1 MSLLGWPSSR
11 MGTAMNDGP
20 MTAPLVERVARTI
33 CGHTGCLYPQQMCR
47 TDCRGP
53 QQAVLLEHQD
63 IARAAIA
70 EVFHWLAEPS
80 EDVIASGIEQIEKCT
95 CDWTASA
102 ACAPGHTWQ
111 TMLRQM
117 RKEALGEEP

>member
-11 MGTAMNDGP
+11 MGTAMTDGP

-53 QQAVLLEHQD
+53 QQAVMLEHQPT
-63 IARAAIA
+63 ARAAIA
-70 EVFHWLAEPS
+70 DVFDWLEERARRLQVS
-80 EDVIASGIEQIEKCT
+80 AVDVQRS
-95 CDWTASA
+95 
-102 ACAPGHTWQ
+102 
-111 TMLRQM
+111 